1 MLPRRPRRGVSPMAI
16 RGDRSTRTTVFR
28 SRSMLSRAWKRLGD
42 SARVQGFVGGAAANY
57 IRLVGKTNRV
67 TYEGSVDYRQ
77 LDLSVP
83 LIITM
88 WHGQHL
94 LVPAV
99 RRKDHR
105 VVALISR
112 HRDGEINAIAARK
125 LGVGTVRGSA
135 AREKARVIERGGIS
149 GFLKL
154 RTALR
159 DGVSV
164 TMTAD
169 LSKTVARRA
178 GIGIILLARASG
190 VPIAPVALATSRR
203 LSIKSWDRTSL
214 NLPFGRMAMVVG
226 DFVQVPEEAD
236 ELVLEA
242 KRLELENELN
252 RITAR
257 AYAIVDRKDG

>member
-1 MLPRRPRRGVSPMAI
+1 MTLRQDRRGRTPNV
-16 RGDRSTRTTVFR
+16 RQRSL
-28 SRSMLSRAWKRLGD
+28 MGRAWKRFG
-42 SARVQGFVGGAAANY
+42 SSRRVQGMIGGAAAGY
-57 IRLVGKTNRV
+57 IRLVGATNRV
-67 TYEGSVDYRQ
+67 IYEGTVDYSK

-99 RRKDHR
+99 RRKEHR
-105 VVALISR
+105 VIALISR
-112 HRDGEINAIAARK
+112 HKDGEINAIAAKK
-125 LGVGTVRGSA
+125 LGIDTVRGSA
-135 AREKARVIERGGIS
+135 AREQSRVIERGGIS

-154 RTALR
+154 RAALK

-178 GIGIILLARASG
+178 GIGIIRLARASG

-203 LSIKSWDRTSL
+203 LTVRSWDRTSI

-226 DFVQVPEEAD
+226 QFVEVPEDAD
-236 ELVLEA
+236 DSVLEA
-242 KRLELENELN
+242 KRLELEMELN
-252 RITAR
+252 RITDR
-257 AYAIVDRKDG
+257 AYAIVDRVDA

>member
-1 MLPRRPRRGVSPMAI
+1 MAFEDDRPATRTPRRKSVLG
-16 RGDRSTRTTVFR
+16 
-28 SRSMLSRAWKRLGD
+28 RAWKRFGN
-42 SARVQGFVGGAAANY
+42 SPRVQGMIGSAAAGY
-57 IRLVGKTNRV
+57 IRLVGSTNRLV
-67 TYEGSVDYRQ
+67 YEGSVDYAT
-77 LDLSVP
+77 LDLSIP

-99 RRKDHR
+99 RRADHR

-125 LGVGTVRGSA
+125 LGIGTIRGSA
-135 AREKARVIERGGIS
+135 ARDRSRVIERGGVS

-154 RTALR
+154 RAALR
-159 DGVSV
+159 EGTSV
-164 TMTAD
+164 TLTAD

-178 GIGIILLARASG
+178 GIGIIQLARASG
-190 VPIAPVALATSRR
+190 VPIAPIALATSRR
-203 LSIKSWDRTSL
+203 INVRSWDRTSV

-226 DFVQVPEEAD
+226 EFISVTPDAD
-236 ELVLEA
+236 DAVMEGMRLKLET
-242 KRLELENELN
+242 ELN

-257 AYAIVDRKDG
+257 AYALADQRNG

>member
-1 MLPRRPRRGVSPMAI
+1 MAI
-16 RGDRSTRTTVFR
+16 RDDRPARTNIR
-28 SRSMLSRAWKRLGD
+28 SRSVLSRAWKRLGN
-42 SARVQGFVGGAAANY
+42 SVRVQGFVGGAAARY
-57 IRLVGKTNRV
+57 IRLVGATNRV
-67 TYEGSVDYRQ
+67 IYEGSVDYSK

-99 RRKDHR
+99 RREEHR

-112 HRDGEINAIAARK
+112 HKDGEINAIAARK
-125 LGVGTVRGSA
+125 LGIGTVRGSA
-135 AREKARVIERGGIS
+135 ARDQARVIERGGIS

-154 RTALR
+154 RAALK

-169 LSKTVARRA
+169 LSKTVAKRA
-178 GIGIILLARASG
+178 GIGIIRLARASG
-190 VPIAPVALATSRR
+190 VPIAPIALATSRR
-203 LSIKSWDRTSL
+203 LNIRSWDRTSL

-226 DFVQVPEEAD
+226 DFVDVPEEAD
-236 ELVLEA
+236 EPILEQ